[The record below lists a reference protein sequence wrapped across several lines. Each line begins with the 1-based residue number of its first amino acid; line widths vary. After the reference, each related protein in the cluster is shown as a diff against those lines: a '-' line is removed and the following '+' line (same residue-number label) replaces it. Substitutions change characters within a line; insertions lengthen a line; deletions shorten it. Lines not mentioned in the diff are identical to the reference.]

1 LLYEPTEPILNPDGS
16 FTQSSNLTVNNPV
29 TLING
34 ITSLNETNRTFGS
47 AFINYDFTDALS
59 GKFNFGTDRQT
70 SRRNIYNN
78 KNTIRGSAAGGIAAI
93 NALERSNYLFEYT
106 MTYNKEFNDD
116 HALTVL
122 GGTTYQK
129 FSTRLFAGD
138 ISGFPTDDL
147 STNNLGLGD
156 TNNDN
161 LNSSKEENTL
171 LSYLGRINYNLYNKI
186 LLTGSIRADGSS
198 RFGTNNKW
206 GYFPSFAVGYK
217 MEEEDFIPDSFSQFK
232 LRASW
237 GQTGNQEIGN
247 YESQLTFGT
256 GPEVVFD
263 GTVNV
268 GIVPG
273 RIANPDLKWETTEQF
288 NVGLDLGIM
297 GGRYSA
303 TIDYFTKNSKDLL
316 FNLPLPQ
323 ASGYGSILSNVGEVK
338 NSGFEFLL
346 NSTNVITNNFKC
358 LSA

>member
-1 LLYEPTEPILNPDGS
+1 
-16 FTQSSNLTVNNPV
+16 
-29 TLING
+29 
-34 ITSLNETNRTFGS
+34 
-47 AFINYDFTDALS
+47 
-59 GKFNFGTDRQT
+59 
-70 SRRNIYNN
+70 
-78 KNTIRGSAAGGIAAI
+78 
-93 NALERSNYLFEYT
+93 
-106 MTYNKEFNDD
+106 
-116 HALTVL
+116 
-122 GGTTYQK
+122 
-129 FSTRLFAGD
+129 
-138 ISGFPTDDL
+138 
-147 STNNLGLGD
+147 
-156 TNNDN
+156 
-161 LNSSKEENTL
+161 
-171 LSYLGRINYNLYNKI
+171 
-186 LLTGSIRADGSS
+186 
-198 RFGTNNKW
+198 
-206 GYFPSFAVGYK
+206 